1 MCGMPKGRA
10 SPEAIMLF
18 ESAGTSS
25 QSSQAREEYKPKCD
39 LFFLNTRELTQI
51 EFPILG
57 GIVTPKLVTRDKGSK
72 F

>member
-10 SPEAIMLF
+10 SLEGIMLF
-18 ESAGTSS
+18 ESVGTSS
-25 QSSQAREEYKPKCD
+25 QSSQAREECNPKCD
-39 LFFLNTRELTQI
+39 LFFLNTKELTQI

-57 GIVTPKLVTRDKGSK
+57 GIVTPKLVTRHKGCK